1 MKKIFLSLVAFS
13 VVLAVKAQE
22 IPERKTDRSP
32 GMHKGKEGMRR
43 HHGMDMKNLN
53 LTEAQKEQFKKER
66 EDFKKQMEELKKNDN
81 ITVKEWRSRMEN
93 MRTEHKAKMD
103 GILTL
108 TQKAQ
113 IEKNKEQGKAKQQE
127 YGKKRAEMMKT
138 RLGLTDDQSAKMEK
152 NHKDLME
159 KMKSLREDK
168 SLSEEKKRE
177 QMRELL
183 KNQRESLKSIL
194 SEEQLNKMKEGRKDG
209 HRKDGKK
216 PATKEVI

>member
-22 IPERKTDRSP
+22 IPERKTDHHP
-32 GMHKGKEGMRR
+32 MHEKKQGMRR

-53 LTEAQKEQFKKER
+53 LTEAQKEQYKKEK
-66 EDFKKQMEELKKNDN
+66 EGFQKQMEELKKNDN
-81 ITVKEWRSRMEN
+81 ITVKDWRSRMEN
-93 MRTEHKAKMD
+93 MRKEHKAKLE

-108 TQKAQ
+108 DQKAQ
-113 IEKNKEQGKAKQQE
+113 IEKNKEQGKAKRQE

-152 NHKDLME
+152 NHKELME
-159 KMKSLREDK
+159 KMKTLREDK
-168 SLSEEKKRE
+168 SLSEDKKRE

-194 SEEQLNKMKEGRKDG
+194 TEEQLQKMKENKKDG
-209 HRKDGKK
+209 HRKEGKK
-216 PATKEVI
+216 TVSKEI

>member
-22 IPERKTDRSP
+22 IPERKTDHP
-32 GMHKGKEGMRR
+32 PMHKGEEGMRR
-43 HHGMDMKNLN
+43 HHEMALKNLN
-53 LTEAQKEQFKKER
+53 LTDAQKEEFKKER
-66 EDFKKQMEELKKNDN
+66 ESFQKQMEELKKNDN
-81 ITVKEWRSRMEN
+81 ITVKEWRSKMEN
-93 MRTEHKAKMD
+93 LRNEHKSKIE
-103 GILTL
+103 GLLTPD
-108 TQKAQ
+108 QKAQ
-113 IEKNKEQGKAKQQE
+113 IEKNKEQDKVKREE

-159 KMKSLREDK
+159 KMKALREDK

-183 KNQRESLKSIL
+183 KSQRESLKSIL
-194 SEEQLNKMKEGRKDG
+194 TEEQLNKMKEERKDG
-209 HRKDGKK
+209 QRKEGKK
-216 PATKEVI
+216 PAAKEVI